1 MSMIMTGGKKVSPS
15 FPAAEEVLKA
25 GTSIPMFV
33 EQCETIE
40 KLKKHLL
47 AASSSNS
54 SDDNSESERQ
64 NLRHLSDNY
73 SSSDEQDEMEQ
84 EVAQTMANL
93 RKRLEAKLDEHVAKV
108 GLEVKHWEQ
117 KENGDKFQLQQQSP

>member
-15 FPAAEEVLKA
+15 FPAADEVLKA

-54 SDDNSESERQ
+54 SDYNSESERQ
-64 NLRHLSDNY
+64 HLRHLSDNY
-73 SSSDEQDEMEQ
+73 SSSEQDELEQ
-84 EVAQTMANL
+84 EVALSMADL
-93 RKRLEAKLDEHVAKV
+93 RKRLEAKIDEHVAKV
-108 GLEVKHWEQ
+108 GQEAKQWKQEE
-117 KENGDKFQLQQQSP
+117 KSDKFKLQRQSP

>member
-1 MSMIMTGGKKVSPS
+1 MSMIMTGAKKVSPS

-54 SDDNSESERQ
+54 SDDDNSESEQ
-64 NLRHLSDNY
+64 KHLRHLSDSYY
-73 SSSDEQDEMEQ
+73 SSEQDE
-84 EVAQTMANL
+84 
-93 RKRLEAKLDEHVAKV
+93 LE
-108 GLEVKHWEQ
+108 
-117 KENGDKFQLQQQSP
+117 